1 MDRLNTD
8 RDDGLSALL
17 GEVNVRSAVYCLSA
31 FAAPWGFQVEPSPV
45 AKSHVVLYGAA
56 SLAVGDGDPVA
67 LTSGDLVLL
76 PHGDG
81 HIVLDQP
88 GSPVRHL
95 DRILADFP
103 VDAAGRLSYG
113 GGGPPTRPPCRG
125 GPPAPH
131 LARLPAPIP
140 PPCMGVRSRPPRAT
154 PRAG

>member
-1 MDRLNTD
+1 MDGLNGE
-8 RDDGLSALL
+8 RDEGLSALL

-113 GGGPPTRPPCRG
+113 GGGPPPTPPCGGVRAPPRVPPPPPASPPRVSG
-125 GPPAPH
+125 PRSHPPGPPP
-131 LARLPAPIP
+131 
-140 PPCMGVRSRPPRAT
+140 
-154 PRAG
+154 

>member
-8 RDDGLSALL
+8 RDDGLSGVLR
-17 GEVNVRSAVYCLSA
+17 EVNVRRGVYCLSD

-45 AKSHVVLYGAA
+45 AKFHVVLYGAA

-81 HIVLDQP
+81 HIVQDQP

-113 GGGPPTRPPCRG
+113 GGGPPPTRPCGRVARPPPPPPHP
-125 GPPAPH
+125 PPAP
-131 LARLPAPIP
+131 P
-140 PPCMGVRSRPPRAT
+140 PVI
-154 PRAG
+154 

>member
-1 MDRLNTD
+1 MDGLNGE
-8 RDDGLSALL
+8 RDEGLSALL
-17 GEVNVRSAVYCLSA
+17 REVIVRRAGSCLSD

-45 AKSHVVLYGAA
+45 AKFHVVLYGAA

-81 HIVLDQP
+81 HIVQDQP

-113 GGGPPTRPPCRG
+113 GGGPPTRPLCPAAPR
-125 GPPAPH
+125 PPPVPPPPSP
-131 LARLPAPIP
+131 RLPLSI
-140 PPCMGVRSRPPRAT
+140 R
-154 PRAG
+154 